1 MITQERLKE
10 LFDYQNGQL
19 IWKVKKARAN
29 KGDIA
34 GCNALAKG
42 IMYRQTK
49 IDGKQYRVHCLV
61 FLLHHGYLPN
71 LIDHIDGN
79 GLNNRIEN
87 LRATN
92 ARNNALNSKLKSS
105 NTSTSK
111 NVYWN
116 SQRRKWM
123 VQAIVDGKQ
132 KYFGLY
138 DDLELADLVAT
149 EVRSKFHGQFA
160 RHF

>member
-10 LFDYQNGQL
+10 LFDYQDGNL
-19 IWKVKKARAN
+19 VWKVKKARAN

-34 GCNALAKG
+34 GCNAKYNG
-42 IMYRQTK
+42 VMYRSIK
-49 IDGKQYRVHCLV
+49 VDGTVHSAHRLI
-61 FLLHHGYLPN
+61 FLFHNGYLP
-71 LIDHIDGN
+71 IQVDHADCN
-79 GLNNRIEN
+79 GLNNKIEN
-87 LRATN
+87 LRAAD
-92 ARNNALNSKLKSS
+92 ARSNALNTKLRSS
-105 NTSTSK
+105 NTSTGK

-116 SQRRKWM
+116 KQRSKWM
-123 VQAIVDGKQ
+123 VQTIVNGKQ
-132 KYFGLY
+132 KYFGMY

>member
-10 LFDYQNGQL
+10 LFDYQDGQL

-34 GCNALAKG
+34 GCESNRNG
-42 IMYRQTK
+42 IFYRQIK
-49 IDGKQYRVHCLV
+49 IDGKLHLAHRLV
-61 FLLHHGYLPN
+61 FLYHHNCLPVQ
-71 LIDHIDGN
+71 IDHIDGN
-79 GLNNRIEN
+79 GLNNKIEN
-87 LRATN
+87 LRA
-92 ARNNALNSKLKSS
+92 ADASSNALNSKLKLS

-116 SQRRKWM
+116 AQRSKWM

-132 KYFGLY
+132 KYFGVY

>member
-10 LFDYQNGQL
+10 LFDYQDGQL

-34 GCNALAKG
+34 GCDAPAKG

-49 IDGKQYRVHCLV
+49 IDGKQHRVHCLV
-61 FLLHHGYLPN
+61 FLLHHGYFPKQV
-71 LIDHIDGN
+71 DHIDGN
-79 GLNNRIEN
+79 CLNNRIEN
-87 LRATN
+87 LRA
-92 ARNNALNSKLKSS
+92 ADASSNALNSKLKSS
-105 NTSTSK
+105 NTSGSK
-111 NVYWN
+111 NVYWHTEAN
-116 SQRRKWM
+116 KWF
-123 VQAIVDGKQ
+123 VRFTLKN
-132 KYFGLY
+132 KTHSFGMY

-149 EVRSKFHGQFA
+149 EVRNKFHGQFA

>member
-10 LFDYQNGQL
+10 LFDYQDGAL
-19 IWKVKKARAN
+19 IWKVKKARAK

-34 GCNALAKG
+34 GCDALTKG

-61 FLLHHGYLPN
+61 FLMHHGYLPKQV
-71 LIDHIDGN
+71 DHIDGN

-87 LRATN
+87 LRA
-92 ARNNALNSKLKSS
+92 ADASSNALNSRLKSS

-123 VQAIVDGKQ
+123 VQTIVNGEQ

-138 DDLELADLVAT
+138 DDLELADLVAA
-149 EVRSKFHGQFA
+149 EVRDKFHGQFA

>member
-1 MITQERLKE
+1 MVTQERLKE
-10 LFDYQNGQL
+10 LFDYQDGNL
-19 IWKVKKARAN
+19 VWKVKKARAN

-42 IMYRQTK
+42 IMYRQAK

-61 FLLHHGYLPN
+61 FLLYHGYLPKQV
-71 LIDHIDGN
+71 DHIDGN

-87 LRATN
+87 LRA
-92 ARNNALNSKLKSS
+92 ADASSNALNSKLKSS
-105 NTSTSK
+105 NTSGSK
-111 NVYWN
+111 NVYWHTKAN
-116 SQRRKWM
+116 KWF
-123 VQAIVDGKQ
+123 VRITLKN
-132 KYFGLY
+132 KTHSFGMY

-149 EVRSKFHGQFA
+149 EVRSKFHGAFA